1 MTSQSFKQIIGIH
14 IFPNISRS
22 KDNQTMKCVHLTE
35 YNMRNGFLKKS
46 FTQCGGETIATPF
59 FKISKLILSLDQ

>member
-22 KDNQTMKCVHLTE
+22 KDNQTMKSVHLTE
-35 YNMRNGFLKKS
+35 YNMRNGFLKNHLHNVVEKL
-46 FTQCGGETIATPF
+46 FPHPF
-59 FKISKLILSLDQ
+59 SKYQN